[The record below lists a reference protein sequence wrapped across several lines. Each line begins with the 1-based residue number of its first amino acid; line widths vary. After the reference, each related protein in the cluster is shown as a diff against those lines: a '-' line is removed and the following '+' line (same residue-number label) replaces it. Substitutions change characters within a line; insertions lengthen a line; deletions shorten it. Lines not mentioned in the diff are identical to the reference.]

1 MITRPDPLSQS
12 RSGQSCSEQW
22 DIVPA
27 TDLGPHIEDRDGI
40 RWVTLNRP
48 ATLNAVTRDDLRA
61 LIGAIDPLPPGVGA
75 IALTGTGPRAF
86 SSGVHTEV
94 FADLAVEDARNFIT
108 ELGEVTATIR
118 RAPVPTVCVIRG
130 YCLGGAMEMAMACD
144 LRVVA
149 TDAVFGM
156 PEIAVGIPSVLDAAL
171 LEQYIGL
178 SLARE
183 MLLTGDLYPVREL
196 AASGFANRLVEPDDL
211 DDAAAQLLTRL
222 AGHSGPAM
230 RAQKRLF
237 RTWQEVGLDA
247 GIAASIGE
255 FAETFAHPE
264 TARRIAAYRP
274 G

>member
-1 MITRPDPLSQS
+1 
-12 RSGQSCSEQW
+12 
-22 DIVPA
+22 VPEA
-27 TDLGPHIEDRDGI
+27 ALGPRIEDRDGI

-48 ATLNAVTRDDLRA
+48 ATLNALTREDLRA
-61 LIGAIDPLPPGVGA
+61 LRSAVEPLPQDVRA
-75 IALTGTGPRAF
+75 IALSGAGPRAF
-86 SSGVHTEV
+86 SSGVHTGV
-94 FADLAVEDARNFIT
+94 FADLTVEGARDFIT
-108 ELGEVTATIR
+108 ELGDVTATIR

-130 YCLGGAMEMAMACD
+130 YCLGGAMEIAMACD

-171 LEQYIGL
+171 LEQYVGL
-178 SLARE
+178 SRSRE
-183 MLLTGDLYPVREL
+183 ILLTGDLYPVGEL
-196 AASGFANRLVEPDDL
+196 AASGFANRLVAPEDL
-211 DDAAAQLLTRL
+211 QAAAEHLLHRL
-222 AGHSGPAM
+222 ASHSGPAM

-264 TARRIAAYRP
+264 TARRVSAYRP

>member
-1 MITRPDPLSQS
+1 MPEP
-12 RSGQSCSEQW
+12 
-22 DIVPA
+22 V
-27 TDLGPHIEDRDGI
+27 IEDRDGI
-40 RWVTLNRP
+40 RWATLDRP
-48 ATLNAVTRDDLRA
+48 DTLNALTRDDLQA
-61 LIGAIDPLPPGVGA
+61 LTAAFDPLPPHVQA
-75 IALTGTGPRAF
+75 IALTGSGERAF
-86 SSGVHTEV
+86 SSGVHTQV
-94 FADLAVEDARNFIT
+94 FSELTVEGARGFIM
-108 ELGEVTATIR
+108 ELGALTAAIR
-118 RAPVPTVCVIRG
+118 QAPVPTVSVIRG
-130 YCLGGAMEMAMACD
+130 YCLGAAMEMAMACD

-178 SLARE
+178 SRARE
-183 MLLTGDLYPVREL
+183 MLLTGALYPVGEL
-196 AASGFANRLVEPDDL
+196 AASGFANRMVAPDEL
-211 DDAAAQLLTRL
+211 DAAAEHLLTRL
-222 AGHSGPAM
+222 ASHSGPAM

-264 TARRIAAYRP
+264 TARRVAEYRR

>member
-1 MITRPDPLSQS
+1 MPTP
-12 RSGQSCSEQW
+12 G
-22 DIVPA
+22 
-27 TDLGPHIEDRDGI
+27 IEDRDGI

-48 ATLNAVTRDDLRA
+48 ATLNAVTRDDLRTMTGA
-61 LIGAIDPLPPGVGA
+61 LDPLPPGIAA
-75 IALTGTGPRAF
+75 IALTGAGPRAF

-94 FADLAVEDARNFIT
+94 FADLTVEDARGFIT
-108 ELGEVTATIR
+108 ELGELTATIR

-171 LEQYIGL
+171 LEQYVGL
-178 SLARE
+178 SRARE
-183 MLLTGDLYPVREL
+183 MLLTGDLYPVGEL
-196 AASGFANRLVEPDDL
+196 ATSGFANRLVAPDDL
-211 DDAAAQLLTRL
+211 LAAAEQLLARV
-222 AGHSGPAM
+222 ASHSGPAM

-264 TARRIAAYRP
+264 TARRIADYRT